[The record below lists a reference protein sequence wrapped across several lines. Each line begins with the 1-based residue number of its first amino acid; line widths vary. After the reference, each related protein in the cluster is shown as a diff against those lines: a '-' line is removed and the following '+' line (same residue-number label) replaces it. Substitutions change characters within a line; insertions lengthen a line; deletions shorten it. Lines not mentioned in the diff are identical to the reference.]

1 MTYWNDLNTL
11 VAESTIKIDRPK
23 GYRHPRNKAVIYPF
37 DYGYLDETKAD
48 DGEGIDI
55 WVGSKP
61 EPKQVEGIIT
71 TVDLA
76 KRDAEIK
83 ILYGTTEEENSLA
96 LDTHNIGTQ
105 AAKLI
110 RRNSD

>member
-1 MTYWNDLNTL
+1 MTYWNYLEKL

-23 GYRHPRNKAVIYPF
+23 GSRHPRNNAVIYPF

-48 DGEGIDI
+48 DGDGIDI

-61 EPKQVEGIIT
+61 EPKKVEGVIT

-76 KRDAEIK
+76 KRDVEIK
-83 ILYGTTEEENSLA
+83 ILYGTTEEEIAQA
-96 LDTHNIGTQ
+96 LETHNTGTQ

-110 RRNSD
+110 RRD

>member
-48 DGEGIDI
+48 
-55 WVGSKP
+55 VG
-61 EPKQVEGIIT
+61 EGIIT